1 MGGDKLR
8 EEMDKVRL
16 FFFYNVDRFN
26 REIMQSVKI
35 ANTLEISI
43 LINL

>member
-16 FFFYNVDRFN
+16 FFFSTMSIVL
-26 REIMQSVKI
+26 IVKLCK
-35 ANTLEISI
+35 A
-43 LINL
+43 